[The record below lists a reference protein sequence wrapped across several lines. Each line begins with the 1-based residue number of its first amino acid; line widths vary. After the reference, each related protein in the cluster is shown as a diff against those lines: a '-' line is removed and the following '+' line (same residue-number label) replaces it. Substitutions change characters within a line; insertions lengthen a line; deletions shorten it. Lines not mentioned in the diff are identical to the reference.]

1 MVKREEGSHTP
12 ARLPVFPEDASLP
25 HIEMRQFGGAN
36 WKFIMQIR
44 LSRPRVW
51 LLLSLAVAISGAVF
65 MSSGM
70 DAADRPERSSLR
82 ALSTKAMNDGN
93 FKSAY
98 VGFQKLLLDPD
109 TDSMQVCN
117 DLHFTVNCLNR
128 LGRISEFDE
137 LIEAAID
144 THSDNWRFLRVASQ
158 RYRSIN
164 HHGVVVG
171 DKFQRGNSRNRGK
184 YSNSY
189 ERDRV
194 RSLQLLEKARE
205 LCEDEPAAE
214 RGQLLYEYSLA
225 IQSGL
230 GSLNSWR
237 LQIKTNLSRLPDLEE
252 NNWRGYRNEGAPVDA
267 GGNPVLYRIP
277 LTFEAAKSDG
287 ERWRWLLAEIE
298 RLQPSRRAE
307 LLSVYAKFLHNQF
320 GVQTMAQFR
329 WMRNG
334 LQQSDEPDE
343 SGTFA
348 LHTLSDDETIAR
360 LATGVRRFKL
370 PKQHNF
376 IALNK
381 EVIAVTKTRLG
392 EKARDQLARVYEN
405 RRQYPK
411 AAEAWRKA
419 IRDCGRGDRQ
429 WREKSLAQ
437 IVDHWGRFEPSQ
449 VQPSGRGAV
458 VDFRFRN
465 GTSVEFEAFPI
476 DIEKLLR
483 DVKAYLKT
491 SPRRLDGN
499 KINIQ
504 NIGHRI
510 VSQNETK
517 YLGKQVANWTV
528 ALKPRP
534 NHVDDR
540 ITVTT
545 PLQQPGA
552 YLVRAKMN
560 DGNVSQIIVW
570 VDDTVIVRKPLDKK
584 MLYFVA
590 DATTG
595 KPVPKSNVEFFGWR
609 SEYNQR
615 GRQHSVVT
623 RNFAEFSDAEGQ
635 LSIDGRNNNQN
646 YQWLITA
653 RTDEGRLAYLGF
665 DRVWFSGR
673 HDAQYNQQKVF
684 LITDRPVYR
693 PEQKVQFKFW
703 IRHSQYDKADVSQFA
718 GQKFNVICANPQSEH
733 VFTKQIK
740 ADEYGGLSGEFEL
753 ADEAKLGNYRLYL
766 DGFGGGSFRVEEYKK
781 PEFEV
786 TIAAPDEPVQLGEK
800 ITATIDAKYYFGAP
814 VTNARVKY
822 KVLRTSHDSRWMP
835 TGDWDW
841 FYGRGYWWFGYDYDW
856 YPDWGKWGCRAP
868 IAWWWPRANDPP
880 EIVAEAEVDIS
891 EDGTVKVEIDTALAK
906 EIHGDQDH
914 RYEITAEVIDE
925 SRRTIV
931 GKGEV
936 LVARKPFQ
944 VFAWVN
950 RGHYRAGD
958 DVQASFQAHTLDQKP
973 VQGEGELT
981 LYSVGYKD
989 GEPDEKIV
997 EQWQLATNDHGRAKQ
1012 QFKAAAPGQYR
1023 LSYRVTDSA
1032 GHAIEGGYMF
1042 VVTGENFT
1050 GREFRFND
1058 LELITDKREYQPGD
1072 TVRLMVNTQQVDS
1085 SVLLFLRP
1093 SNGVYLPPKLLRLN
1107 GKSTVHEFAVVQR
1120 DMPNFFIEALTI
1132 SDAKVHTVAREV
1144 VVPPAKRVLNVEV
1157 EPSSERYK
1165 PGEEATVSVRVT
1177 DHAGEPFVG
1186 STVLSVYD
1194 RSVEYISGGSN
1205 VPEIREFFWKWR
1217 RHHNPSTHSSLSR
1230 WSGNLIKSGQVAMG
1244 DLGVFGDNIVEE
1256 LQEEGSVR
1264 GQRREA
1270 RMSGMKRDA
1279 SKSFGYASDM
1289 PMPAAAAPMAMAAA
1303 DSGVE
1308 QSLGGGAA
1316 GEDLV
1321 LPTIRSNFA
1330 DTAYWTA
1337 AISTDENGN
1346 AEVKF
1351 RMPESLTGW
1360 KVRVWGMGH
1369 GTRVGEGTSE
1379 VVTAKDLMVR
1389 LQAPRFFVEKDEVV
1403 LSANV
1408 HNYLEND
1415 KQVQVVLE
1423 LDGGTLAPMNDDLTQ
1438 TVSVSANS
1446 EKRIDWRVR
1455 VTGEGEA
1462 TVRMKAL
1469 TDEESDAVQMSFPCY
1484 VHGMLKTE
1492 SFSGV
1497 VRATKENADSQSITI
1512 RVPEERRPDQTRL
1525 EVRYSSTLAG
1535 AMVDAL
1541 PYLVDYPYGC
1551 TEQTLNR
1558 FIPTVVTQRILQRMD
1573 LNLADIRDKRTN
1585 LNAQEIGND
1594 VERAKRWKTFNHNP
1608 VFDEDEVVRMVKKGV
1623 ERLTSMQMTDG
1634 GWGWF
1639 SGRGERSWPHTTAV
1653 VVHGLQTATKNDV
1666 ALVPGMLERGVAWL
1680 KKYQVEQVQYLKN
1693 ALIEDAEQR
1702 RKKRTKSHADNLDAF
1717 VFLVLNDAGHIDGEM
1732 RGFLYRDRTH
1742 LSVYGKAV
1750 YGLALHSQKQT
1761 EKLDMILQNIE
1772 QFVVEDAENQTAYLQ
1787 LPNGGSWWHWWGND
1801 LEANAWYLKLLS
1813 KTDPKSD
1820 RTAGL
1825 VKYILNNRRNGTYW
1839 RSTRD
1844 TAYCI
1849 EALADYLTASGEA
1862 EPDMTIEVLVD
1873 GKLHESVKV
1882 DSSNLFNFDNK
1893 LVLEGDALTSGEHV
1907 VEVRRSGKGPVYF
1920 NAYLTNFTLED
1931 FITKAGLEVK
1941 VDRNYYL
1948 LSRVDKDTKVAGA
1961 RGQVVDQK
1969 VEKYERK
1976 KLENLDTVKSGDIV
1990 EVELLIE
1997 SKNDYEYLVF
2007 EDMKAAGF
2015 ETVEVRSGY
2024 NGNEMGAYVEYR
2036 DEKVAL
2042 FVRWLP
2048 RGKHSMSYRLRA
2060 EIPGKFSALP
2070 TRAEAMYSPELK
2082 ANSDEIKLSIE
2093 D

>member
-1 MVKREEGSHTP
+1 
-12 ARLPVFPEDASLP
+12 
-25 HIEMRQFGGAN
+25 MRIQ
-36 WKFIMQIR
+36 

-51 LLLSLAVAISGAVF
+51 FLLSLAVAISGAVL

-70 DAADRPERSSLR
+70 NAADTPERSSLR
-82 ALSTKAMNDGN
+82 TLSTKAMNDGN

-98 VGFQKLLLDPD
+98 AGFQKLLLDPE

-117 DLHFTVNCLNR
+117 DLNFAVNCLNR

-137 LIEAAID
+137 LIESAIEIRPE
-144 THSDNWRFLRVASQ
+144 NWRFLRVASQ

-164 HHGVVVG
+164 HHGVVID
-171 DKFQRGNSRNRGK
+171 DKFERGSRRNRGK
-184 YSNSY
+184 YFNSY

-194 RSLQLLEKARE
+194 RSLQLMEKARE
-205 LCEDEPAAE
+205 LCKDESAAE
-214 RGQLLYEYSLA
+214 QGQLLYEYASV

-230 GSLNSWR
+230 GSQNSWR
-237 LQIKTNLSRLPDLEE
+237 LQIKTDLSSLPDLEE
-252 NNWRGYRNEGAPVDA
+252 NYWRGYRNEGAPVDA
-267 GGNPVLYRIP
+267 DGNPVFHEIP
-277 LTFEAAKSDG
+277 ETFETAKSDG
-287 ERWRWLLAEIE
+287 ERWRWLLAEVD
-298 RLQPSRRAE
+298 RLQPHRRAE
-307 LLSVYAKFLHNQF
+307 LLSVYSNFLYNQF

-334 LQQSDEPDE
+334 FQQDSERDE

-348 LHTLSDDETIAR
+348 LHTLTDHETIAR
-360 LATGVRRFKL
+360 LATGVLRFKL
-370 PKQHNF
+370 PDEHNF
-376 IALNK
+376 IAINQ
-381 EVIAVTKTRLG
+381 EIIAITKTGPG
-392 EKARDQLARVYEN
+392 ERSRDQLARIYEN

-429 WREKSLAQ
+429 WREKSLGQ

-465 GTSVEFEAFPI
+465 GTLVEFEAFPI
-476 DIEKLLR
+476 GIEELLS
-483 DVKAYLKT
+483 DVKEYLK
-491 SPRRLDGN
+491 SNPQRLDGN
-499 KINIQ
+499 KLNIQ

-517 YLGKQVANWTV
+517 YLGKRVANWTV

-560 DGNVSQIIVW
+560 DGNTSQIIVW
-570 VDDTVIVRKPLDKK
+570 VDDMVIVRKPLDQK
-584 MLYFVA
+584 MLYYVA
-590 DATTG
+590 DSTTG
-595 KPVPKSNVEFFGWR
+595 EPVSKANVEFFGWR
-609 SEYNQR
+609 SEYKQK
-615 GRQHSVVT
+615 GRQHTVLT
-623 RNFAEFSDAEGQ
+623 RNFAEFSDADGQ
-635 LSIDGRNNNQN
+635 LTIDGRNNNQN

-653 RTDEGRLAYLGF
+653 RTDAGRLAYLGF
-665 DRVWFSGR
+665 DRVWFSRR
-673 HDAQYNQQKVF
+673 HDAQYNQRKTF

-703 IRHSQYDKADVSQFA
+703 VRHSQYDKADVSQFA
-718 GQKFNVICANPQSEH
+718 GQNFNVVCANPQNEH
-733 VFTKQIK
+733 VFKQTIK

-753 ADEAKLGNYRLYL
+753 AEDAKLGNYRLYL
-766 DGFGGGSFRVEEYKK
+766 EGYGGSSFRVEEYKK

-786 TIAAPDEPVQLGEK
+786 TVSAPDEPVQLGEK

-822 KVLRTSHDSRWMP
+822 KVLRSAHDSRWMP
-835 TGDWDW
+835 RGDWDW

-856 YPDWGKWGCRAP
+856 YPGWGKWGCRAP

-880 EIVAEAEVDIS
+880 EVVAEAEVDIS
-891 EDGTVKVEIDTALAK
+891 EDGTVKVEIDTTLAK
-906 EIHGDQDH
+906 EIHSDQDH
-914 RYEITAEVIDE
+914 RYEITAEVVDE

-950 RGHYRAGD
+950 RGHYRTGD

-973 VQGEGELT
+973 VQGKGELT
-981 LYSVGYKD
+981 LYSINYED
-989 GEPDEKIV
+989 GEPVEKAV
-997 EQWQLATNDHGRAKQ
+997 EQWQLATNDRGRAKQ

-1032 GHAIEGGYMF
+1032 GHSIEGGYLF
-1042 VVTGENFT
+1042 VVTGENFS

-1058 LELITDKREYQPGD
+1058 LELVTDKREYRPGE

-1093 SNGVYLPPKLLRLN
+1093 SNGVYLLPKLLRLE
-1107 GKSTVHEFAVVQR
+1107 GKSTVHEFAVVKK
-1120 DMPNFFIEALTI
+1120 DMPNFFIEALTV
-1132 SDAKVHTVAREV
+1132 SDARVHTAAREV
-1144 VVPPAKRVLNVEV
+1144 VVPPEKRILNVEV
-1157 EPSSERYK
+1157 QPSSERYK
-1165 PGEEATVSVRVT
+1165 PGEEATVAVKVT
-1177 DHAGEPFVG
+1177 DHEGEPFVG

-1205 VPEIREFFWKWR
+1205 VPEIRQFFWKWR
-1217 RHHNPSTHSSLSR
+1217 RHHNPNTHSSLNR
-1230 WSGNLIKSGQVAMG
+1230 WSGNLIKPGSVPMNN
-1244 DLGVFGDNIVEE
+1244 LGIFGDNIVEDLE
-1256 LQEEGSVR
+1256 SAEEGR
-1264 GQRREA
+1264 IRRDGMRTRRLSKMSAA
-1270 RMSGMKRDA
+1270 R
-1279 SKSFGYASDM
+1279 SFGFADDM
-1289 PMPAAAAPMAMAAA
+1289 PKAAENAPMAALAVA

-1308 QSLGGGAA
+1308 APGGGSA
-1316 GEDLV
+1316 ETLV
-1321 LPTIRSNFA
+1321 EPTVRTNFA
-1330 DTAYWTA
+1330 DTAYWAA

-1351 RMPESLTGW
+1351 PMPESLTGW

-1379 VVTAKDLMVR
+1379 VVTAKNLLVR

-1415 KQVQVVLE
+1415 KQVRVVLD

-1438 TVSVSANS
+1438 TVMVSANG
-1446 EKRIDWRVR
+1446 EKRVDWRVR

-1469 TDEESDAVQMSFPCY
+1469 TDEESDAVEMSFPCY

-1497 VRATKENADSQSITI
+1497 VRADGKQQSSQSIRI
-1512 RVPEERRPDQTRL
+1512 RVPEERRPEQTRL
-1525 EVRYSSTLAG
+1525 EVRYSPTLAG

-1558 FIPTVVTQRILQRMD
+1558 FVPTVITQRILQKLN

-1594 VERAKRWKTFNHNP
+1594 VERAKRWKTFEPNP
-1608 VFDEDEVVRMVKKGV
+1608 VFDEDEVVRMVKQSV
-1623 ERLTSMQMTDG
+1623 ERLTSMQLSDG

-1639 SGRGERSWPHTTAV
+1639 SGRGEQSWPHTTAV
-1653 VVHGLQTATKNDV
+1653 VVHGLRIAAENDV
-1666 ALVPGMLERGVAWL
+1666 ALVPGMLRRGVDWL
-1680 KKYQVEQVQYLKN
+1680 KRYQAKQVQALKN
-1693 ALIEDAEQR
+1693 YAIRDDEGR
-1702 RKKRTKSHADNLDAF
+1702 RKRPNKSHAGNLDAF
-1717 VFLVLNDAGHIDGEM
+1717 VFMVLSDSGFVDEEM
-1732 RGFLYRDRTH
+1732 RDFLYRDRTH
-1742 LSVYGKAV
+1742 LSVYGKTV
-1750 YGLALHSQKQT
+1750 YGLALHSQGQK

-1772 QFVVEDAENQTAYLQ
+1772 QFVVEDAENQTAYLN
-1787 LPNGGSWWHWWGND
+1787 LPNGGYWWYWWGND
-1801 LEANAWYLKLLS
+1801 IEANAWYLKLLS
-1813 KTDPKSD
+1813 RTAPKSD
-1820 RTAGL
+1820 RAAGL

-1849 EALADYLTASGEA
+1849 EALADYLSASGES

-1873 GKLHESVKV
+1873 GELHKSVKV
-1882 DSSNLFNFDNK
+1882 DSSNLFSFDNK
-1893 LVLEGDALTSGEHV
+1893 LILEGAELTSGEHV

-1941 VDRNYYL
+1941 VDRTFYRL
-1948 LSRVDKDTKVAGA
+1948 KRVDKETKVAGA

-1969 VEKYERK
+1969 VEKYERTR
-1976 KLENLDTVKSGDIV
+1976 LENFDTLKSGDML
-1990 EVELLIE
+1990 EVELKIE

-2007 EDMKAAGF
+2007 EDMKGAGF
-2015 ETVEVRSGY
+2015 EPVEVRSGY

-2048 RGKHSMSYRLRA
+2048 RGKHSLSYRLRA
-2060 EIPGKFSALP
+2060 EIPGRFSALP
-2070 TRAEAMYSPELK
+2070 ARAEAMYAPELK
-2082 ANSDEIKLSIE
+2082 ANSDEIKLNIE

>member
-1 MVKREEGSHTP
+1 
-12 ARLPVFPEDASLP
+12 
-25 HIEMRQFGGAN
+25 
-36 WKFIMQIR
+36 
-44 LSRPRVW
+44 
-51 LLLSLAVAISGAVF
+51 
-65 MSSGM
+65 MSSRM
-70 DAADRPERSSLR
+70 DAATTPERSSLR

-98 VGFQKLLLDPD
+98 VGFNKLLLDPG
-109 TDSMQVCN
+109 TDLKQVCN
-117 DLHFTVNCLNR
+117 DLNYAVNCLNR
-128 LGRISEFDE
+128 LGRLSEFDE
-137 LIEAAID
+137 LIEAAINIRP
-144 THSDNWRFLRVASQ
+144 TNWRFLRVASQ

-164 HHGVVVG
+164 HHGDVIG
-171 DKFQRGNSRNRGK
+171 DKFQRGNRRNRGK

-205 LCEDEPAAE
+205 LCDDEPAAE
-214 RGQLLYEYSLA
+214 RGQLLYEYASA

-237 LQIKTNLSRLPDLEE
+237 LQIKTDLSWLPDLEE
-252 NNWRGYRNEGAPVDA
+252 NYWRGYRNEGAPVDA
-267 GGNPVLYRIP
+267 DGNPVLHRIP
-277 LTFEAAKSDG
+277 LTFEAATSDG

-298 RLQPSRRAE
+298 RLQPHRRAE
-307 LLSVYAKFLHNQF
+307 LLAVYAKFLHNQF

-329 WMRNG
+329 WMRSV
-334 LQQSDEPDE
+334 LQQDAERDE

-381 EVIAVTKTRLG
+381 EIIAITKTGTG
-392 EKARDQLARVYEN
+392 ERSRDQLARIYEN
-405 RRQYPK
+405 RRQYLK
-411 AAEAWRKA
+411 AAKAWRKA
-419 IRDCGRGDRQ
+419 IRDCGRGNQQ
-429 WREKSLAQ
+429 WREKSLGQ

-458 VDFRFRN
+458 IDFRFRN
-465 GTSVEFEAFPI
+465 GTSVDFEAFPI
-476 DIEKLLR
+476 AIESLLR
-483 DVKAYLKT
+483 DVKTYLKT
-491 SPRRLDGN
+491 SPQRLDGN

-517 YLGKQVANWTV
+517 YLDKRVANWTV

-545 PLQQPGA
+545 PLQHPGA
-552 YLVRAKMN
+552 YLVRAKMK
-560 DGNVSQIIVW
+560 DGNVSQVIVW

-590 DATTG
+590 DAVTG
-595 KPVPKSNVEFFGWR
+595 KPVAKSNVEFFGWR
-609 SEYNQR
+609 FEDKQR
-615 GRQHSVVT
+615 GRQPAVVT
-623 RNFAEFSDAEGQ
+623 RNFAEFSDADGQ
-635 LSIDGRNNNQN
+635 LSIDGRDNNQN

-665 DRVWFSGR
+665 DRVWFSGQ
-673 HDAQYNQQKVF
+673 HDAQYNQRKVF

-693 PEQKVQFKFW
+693 PDQKVQFKFW

-733 VFTKQIK
+733 IFTKQIK

-753 ADEAKLGNYRLYL
+753 AEDAKLGNYRLYL
-766 DGFGGGSFRVEEYKK
+766 DGHGGGSFRVEEYKK

-856 YPDWGKWGCRAP
+856 YPGWGKWGCRAP

-880 EIVAEAEVDIS
+880 EIVAEAEVDIAD
-891 EDGTVKVEIDTALAK
+891 DGTVKVEIDTALAK
-906 EIHGDQDH
+906 EMHGDQDH
-914 RYEITAEVIDE
+914 RYEITAEVVDE

-950 RGHYRAGD
+950 RGHYRAGN
-958 DVQASFQAHTLDQKP
+958 DVLASFKAQTLDQKP

-981 LYSVGYKD
+981 LYSIVYKD
-989 GEPDEKIV
+989 GEPEEKVV
-997 EQWQLATNDHGRAKQ
+997 EQWELATSELGRAKQ
-1012 QFKAAAPGQYR
+1012 QFKAATPGQYR
-1023 LSYRVTDSA
+1023 LSFRVTDSA
-1032 GHAIEGGYMF
+1032 EHTIEGGYMF

-1058 LELITDKREYQPGD
+1058 LELITDKREYRPGD
-1072 TVRLMVNTQQVDS
+1072 TVRLMVNTQRLDS

-1093 SNGVYLPPKLLRLN
+1093 TNGVYLPPKLLRMD

-1120 DMPNFFIEALTI
+1120 DMPNFFIEGLTI
-1132 SDAKVHTVAREV
+1132 SDAKIHTAAREV
-1144 VVPPAKRVLNVEV
+1144 VVPPEKRVLNVEV
-1157 EPSSERYK
+1157 KPSSDRYK
-1165 PGEEATVSVRVT
+1165 PGEEATVAIRVT
-1177 DHAGEPFVG
+1177 DHEGQPFVG

-1217 RHHNPSTHSSLSR
+1217 RHHNPNTYSSLNR
-1230 WSGNLIKSGQVAMG
+1230 WSGNLVKPGEVVMSN
-1244 DLGVFGDNIVEE
+1244 LGIFGNNIFDE
-1256 LQEEGSVR
+1256 LNSAEKATSRSNKMWMRQLSSE
-1264 GQRREA
+1264 
-1270 RMSGMKRDA
+1270 RDGVISLGFSA
-1279 SKSFGYASDM
+1279 ERSMAKE
-1289 PMPAAAAPMAMAAA
+1289 AAPMATA
-1303 DSGVE
+1303 DSGMEVP
-1308 QSLGGGAA
+1308 GGGEAA
-1316 GEDLV
+1316 GNLIQPV
-1321 LPTIRSNFA
+1321 IRSNFA
-1330 DTAYWTA
+1330 DTAFWSA
-1337 AISTDENGN
+1337 AISTDEDGN
-1346 AEVKF
+1346 ALAKF
-1351 RMPESLTGW
+1351 PMPESLTGW

-1408 HNYLEND
+1408 HNYLDSE
-1415 KQVQVVLE
+1415 KLVQVVLE
-1423 LDGGTLAPMNDDLTQ
+1423 MDGGTLAPMNDDLTQ
-1438 TVSVSANS
+1438 SVKVSAGG

-1469 TDEESDAVQMSFPCY
+1469 TDEESDAVEMSFPCF
-1484 VHGMLKTE
+1484 VHGMLKTD

-1497 VRATKENADSQSITI
+1497 VRAAKENTDSQSITI

-1525 EVRYSSTLAG
+1525 EVRYSPTLAG

-1541 PYLVDYPYGC
+1541 PYLVEYPYGC

-1558 FIPTVVTQRILQRMD
+1558 FIPTVITQRILQRMN

-1585 LNAQEIGND
+1585 LNSQEIGDD
-1594 VERAKRWKTFNHNP
+1594 VERAKRWETFDANP
-1608 VFDEDEVVRMVKKGV
+1608 VFDEDEVVRMVKHGT
-1623 ERLTSMQMTDG
+1623 ERLTSMQMADG

-1639 SGRGERSWPHTTAV
+1639 SGRGEQSSPHTTAV
-1653 VVHGLQTATKNDV
+1653 VVHGLQVAAKNDI
-1666 ALVPGMLERGVAWL
+1666 ALVAGVLKRGIDWL
-1680 KKYQVEQVQYLKN
+1680 TIYQTNNVRSLKN
-1693 ALIEDAEQR
+1693 HAIKDPEER
-1702 RKKRTKSHADNLDAF
+1702 RKKITKSYAGNLDAL
-1717 VFLVLNDAGHIDGEM
+1717 VFMILTDAGHVNAEM
-1732 RGFLYRDRTH
+1732 RDFLYRDRTK
-1742 LSVYGKAV
+1742 LSAYGKSV
-1750 YGLALHSQKQT
+1750 FGLALHAQGQK

-1772 QFVVEDAENQTAYLQ
+1772 QFVVEDAENQTAYLN
-1787 LPNGGSWWHWWGND
+1787 LPNGGYWWYWWGND
-1801 LEANAWYLKLLS
+1801 LEANAWYLKLLA

-1825 VKYILNNRRNGTYW
+1825 VKYILNNRRHGTYW

-1873 GKLHESVKV
+1873 GKLHKSVKV

-1893 LVLEGDALTSGEHV
+1893 LILEADAVSSGEHV

-1931 FITKAGLEVK
+1931 FITRAGLELK

-1948 LSRVDKDTKVAGA
+1948 LTRVDKETKVAGS

-1969 VEKYERK
+1969 VVKYERK
-1976 KLENLDTVKSGDIV
+1976 KLASLDTVKSGDLV
-1990 EVELLIE
+1990 EVELVIL
-1997 SKNDYEYLVF
+1997 SKNVYEYLVF
-2007 EDMKAAGF
+2007 EDMKPAGF
-2015 ETVEVRSGY
+2015 EPVEVRSGY
-2024 NGNEMGAYVEYR
+2024 SGSSTPAYVEYR
-2036 DEKVAL
+2036 DEKVAF
-2042 FVRWLP
+2042 FVRLMD
-2048 RGKHSMSYRLRA
+2048 RGQHSVSYRLRA

-2070 TRAEAMYSPELK
+2070 TRASAMYAPELK
-2082 ANSDEIKLSIE
+2082 ANSDEIKLNIE

>member
-1 MVKREEGSHTP
+1 
-12 ARLPVFPEDASLP
+12 
-25 HIEMRQFGGAN
+25 MR
-36 WKFIMQIR
+36 IR

-51 LLLSLAVAISGAVF
+51 LFLSLVAAISGAMF
-65 MSSGM
+65 MSSAM
-70 DAADRPERSSLR
+70 TAADKSEGSSLR
-82 ALSTKAMNDGN
+82 QLAAKAMKDGN

-98 VGFQKLLLDPD
+98 EGFEKLLRDPAS
-109 TDSMQVCN
+109 DSMQVCN
-117 DLHFTVNCLNR
+117 DLHYAINCLNR
-128 LGRISEFDE
+128 LGRTSEFDE
-137 LIEAAID
+137 LIESAID
-144 THSDNWRFLRVASQ
+144 VRADNWRFLRSASQ
-158 RYRSIN
+158 SYRSIN
-164 HHGVVVG
+164 HVGFVVDG
-171 DKFQRGNSRNRGK
+171 KFERGNNRRRGRF
-184 YSNSY
+184 SNSY

-194 RSLQLLEKARE
+194 RSLQLLDQARE
-205 LCEDEPAAE
+205 LCEDEPPAE
-214 RGQLLYEYSLA
+214 RGQLLYEYATA

-237 LQIKTNLSRLPDLEE
+237 LQIKTDLSLLPDLEE
-252 NNWRGYRNEGAPVDA
+252 NYWRGYRNEGAPVDA
-267 GGNPVLYRIP
+267 DGNPVVHRIP
-277 LTFEAAKSDG
+277 LTFDAAESDG
-287 ERWRWLLAEIE
+287 ERWRWLLAEVE

-307 LLSVYAKFLHNQF
+307 LLSLYANFLYNQF

-334 LQQSDEPDE
+334 FQQDDERDE

-376 IALNK
+376 IALN
-381 EVIAVTKTRLG
+381 EEIIALTKKGHG
-392 EKARDQLARVYEN
+392 ESARDKLARIYEN

-429 WREKSLAQ
+429 WREKSLGQ

-476 DIEKLLR
+476 AIEELLA
-483 DVKAYLKT
+483 DVKAHLKS
-491 SPRRLDGN
+491 SPQRLDGN

-504 NIGHRI
+504 NIGYRI

-517 YLGKQVANWTV
+517 YLGKRVANWTV

-584 MLYFVA
+584 MLYYVA
-590 DATTG
+590 DAVTG
-595 KPVPKSNVEFFGWR
+595 EPVSKANVEFFGWR
-609 SEYNQR
+609 SEYNQQ
-615 GRQHSVVT
+615 GRQHSVIT
-623 RNFAEFSDAEGQ
+623 RNFAEFSDADGQ
-635 LSIDGRNNNQN
+635 LSIDGQNNNQN

-653 RTDEGRLAYLGF
+653 RTNEGRLAYLGF

-673 HDAQYNQQKVF
+673 HDAEYNQRKTY

-703 IRHSQYDKADVSQFA
+703 VRHSQYDKADVSQFA
-718 GQKFNVICANPQSEH
+718 RQTFNVICANPQNEH

-753 ADEAKLGNYRLYL
+753 AEDAKLGNYRLYL
-766 DGFGGGSFRVEEYKK
+766 DGYGGGAFRVEEYKK

-786 TIAAPDEPVQLGEK
+786 TIAAPEEPVQLGEK

-822 KVLRTSHDSRWMP
+822 KVLRTAHDSRWLP
-835 TGDWDW
+835 SGDWDW

-856 YPDWGKWGCRAP
+856 YPGWGKWGCRAP
-868 IAWWWPRANDPP
+868 IAWWWTRANDPP
-880 EIVAEAEVDIS
+880 EIVAEAEVDIA

-914 RYEITAEVIDE
+914 RYEITAEVVDE

-950 RGHYRAGD
+950 RGHYRVGD
-958 DVQASFQAHTLDQKP
+958 DVQASFQAQTLAQKP
-973 VQGEGELT
+973 VQGQGELT

-989 GEPDEKIV
+989 GEPEEKVV
-997 EQWQLATNDHGRAKQ
+997 EQWELATNEQGRAKQ

-1032 GHAIEGGYMF
+1032 DHVIEGGYMF

-1058 LELITDKREYQPGD
+1058 LELITDKREYRPGD
-1072 TVRLMVNTQQVDS
+1072 TVRLMVNTQRVDS

-1093 SNGVYLPPKLLRLN
+1093 TNGVYLPPKLLRLD

-1132 SDAKVHTVAREV
+1132 SDAKVHTAAREV
-1144 VVPPAKRVLNVEV
+1144 VVPPEKRVLNVEV
-1157 EPSSERYK
+1157 EPSSDRYK
-1165 PGEEATVSVRVT
+1165 PGEEATVAVHVT
-1177 DHAGEPFVG
+1177 DHEGQPFVG

-1217 RHHNPSTHSSLSR
+1217 RHHNPNTHSSLNR
-1230 WSGNLIKSGQVAMG
+1230 WSGNLIKSGEAAMSN
-1244 DLGVFGDNIVEE
+1244 LGIFGNNIVEE
-1256 LQEEGSVR
+1256 LEIAEGVGSYGVR
-1264 GQRREA
+1264 MRRSPA
-1270 RMSGMKRDA
+1270 KMAA
-1279 SKSFGYASDM
+1279 SKSYGIRADM
-1289 PMPAAAAPMAMAAA
+1289 PATMSAAPGAVMEMAAA
-1303 DSGVE
+1303 DSGME
-1308 QSLGGGAA
+1308 GSGGRGA
-1316 GEDLV
+1316 GDNLV
-1321 LPTIRSNFA
+1321 QPTIRSNFA
-1330 DTAYWTA
+1330 DTAFWSA

-1346 AEVKF
+1346 AQVKF
-1351 RMPESLTGW
+1351 PMPESLTGW
-1360 KVRVWGMGH
+1360 KIRVWGMGH

-1408 HNYLEND
+1408 HNYLDSE
-1415 KQVQVVLE
+1415 KLVQVVLE
-1423 LDGGTLAPMNDDLTQ
+1423 VDGGTLAPMNDDLTQ
-1438 TVSVSANS
+1438 SVMVSANG

-1455 VTGEGEA
+1455 VNGEGEA

-1469 TDEESDAVQMSFPCY
+1469 TDEESDAVEMSFPCF
-1484 VHGMLKTE
+1484 VHGMLKTD

-1497 VRATKENADSQSITI
+1497 VRATKENTDSQSITI

-1525 EVRYSSTLAG
+1525 EVRYSPTLAG

-1541 PYLVDYPYGC
+1541 PYLVEYPYGC

-1558 FIPTVVTQRILQRMD
+1558 FIPTVITQRILQRMN
-1573 LNLADIRDKRTN
+1573 LNLPDIRDKRTN
-1585 LNAQEIGND
+1585 LNAQEIGNGT
-1594 VERAKRWKTFNHNP
+1594 ERAKRWKTFEPNP
-1608 VFDEDEVVRMVKKGV
+1608 VFDEDEVERMVKQGV
-1623 ERLTSMQMTDG
+1623 ERLTSMQLSDG

-1639 SGRGERSWPHTTAV
+1639 SGRGERSWSHTTAV

-1666 ALVPGMLERGVAWL
+1666 ALVPGMLDRGVAWL
-1680 KKYQVEQVQYLKN
+1680 KKYQAEQVQYLKN
-1693 ALIEDAEQR
+1693 NLIKNIEQR
-1702 RKKRTKSHADNLDAF
+1702 RKNRTKSQADNLDAF
-1717 VFLVLNDAGHIDGEM
+1717 VFLVLNDAGHVDAEM
-1732 RGFLYRDRTH
+1732 RDFLYRDRTH
-1742 LSVYGKAV
+1742 LSVYGQAV
-1750 YGLALHSQKQT
+1750 YGLALHSQGQA
-1761 EKLDMILQNIE
+1761 EKLEMILQNIE
-1772 QFVVEDAENQTAYLQ
+1772 QFVVEDAENQTAYLN
-1787 LPNGGSWWHWWGND
+1787 LPNGGYWWYWWGND
-1801 LEANAWYLKLLS
+1801 LEANAWYLKLLA

-1849 EALADYLTASGEA
+1849 EALADYLEASGEA

-1873 GKLHESVKV
+1873 GKLHKSVKV

-1893 LVLEGDALTSGEHV
+1893 LILEGDALTSGEHV

-1920 NAYLTNFTLED
+1920 NAYLANFTLED

-1948 LSRVDKDTKVAGA
+1948 LTRVDKETKVAGS

-1976 KLENLDTVKSGDIV
+1976 KLENLDTVKSGDLV
-1990 EVELLIE
+1990 EVELVVL
-1997 SKNDYEYLVF
+1997 SKNAYEYLVF
-2007 EDMKAAGF
+2007 EDMKPAGF
-2015 ETVEVRSGY
+2015 EAVEVRSGY
-2024 NGNEMGAYVEYR
+2024 SGNQLSAYVEYR
-2036 DEKVAL
+2036 DEKVAF
-2042 FVRWLP
+2042 FVRQLD
-2048 RGKHSMSYRLRA
+2048 RGQYAVSYRLRA

>member
-1 MVKREEGSHTP
+1 M
-12 ARLPVFPEDASLP
+12 ASR
-25 HIEMRQFGGAN
+25 MN
-36 WKFIMQIR
+36 
-44 LSRPRVW
+44 
-51 LLLSLAVAISGAVF
+51 
-65 MSSGM
+65 
-70 DAADRPERSSLR
+70 AADNSKEAPLR
-82 ALSTKAMNDGN
+82 VLATKAMNDGN

-98 VGFQKLLLDPD
+98 EGFQRLLFDPT
-109 TDSMQVCN
+109 TDSVQVCN
-117 DLHFTVNCLNR
+117 DLHYAINCLNR
-128 LGRISEFDE
+128 LGRTEEFDH

-144 THSDNWRFLRVASQ
+144 VRTDNWRFLRSASQ
-158 RYRSIN
+158 SYRSIN
-164 HHGVVVG
+164 HIGSVVG
-171 DKFQRGNSRNRGK
+171 GEFQRGRNQGRGK
-184 YSNSY
+184 YANAY

-194 RSLQLLEKARE
+194 RSLQLLDQARR
-205 LCEDEPAAE
+205 LAADESAAE
-214 RGQLLYEYSLA
+214 LGQLLYEYASA

-230 GSLNSWR
+230 GSQNSWR
-237 LQIKTNLSRLPDLEE
+237 LQILTDLTVLPDLEE
-252 NNWRGYRNEGAPVDA
+252 NYWQGYRNEGAPVDSD
-267 GGNPVLYRIP
+267 GNPVLHRIP
-277 LTFEAAKSDG
+277 LTFDAASSDG
-287 ERWRWLLAEIE
+287 ERWRWSLAEVE
-298 RLQPSRRAE
+298 RLQPTRRAE
-307 LLSVYAKFLHNQF
+307 LLSLYSNFLYNQF

-334 LQQSDEPDE
+334 FQQDGEQDE

-360 LATGVRRFKL
+360 LATGVRRFTL
-370 PKQHNF
+370 PKEHNF
-376 IALNK
+376 VSLTK
-381 EVIAVTKTRLG
+381 EIISLTKTGRG
-392 EKARDQLARVYEN
+392 EAARDQLARIYEN
-405 RRQYPK
+405 RRQYTK
-411 AAEAWRKA
+411 AADAWRIA
-419 IRDCGRGDRQ
+419 IRDCGSGSNQ
-429 WREKSLAQ
+429 FREKSLSQ
-437 IVDHWGRFEPSQ
+437 IVDQWGRFESSQ

-465 GTSVEFEAFPI
+465 GSSVEFEAFPI
-476 DIEKLLR
+476 NIEELLR
-483 DVKAYLKT
+483 DVKSHLK
-491 SPRRLDGN
+491 SNPQRLDGN
-499 KINIQ
+499 KLNIQ

-517 YLGKQVANWTV
+517 YVGQRVANWTV

-552 YLVRAKMN
+552 YLLKAKMN

-570 VDDTVIVRKPLDKK
+570 VDDTVIVRKPLDNR
-584 MLYFVA
+584 MLYYVA
-590 DATTG
+590 DAATG
-595 KPVPKSNVEFFGWR
+595 EPVAKANVEFFGWQ
-609 SEYNQR
+609 SHYEQQ
-615 GRQHSVVT
+615 GRKHTVIT
-623 RNFAEFSDAEGQ
+623 RNFAEFSDTDGQ
-635 LSIDGRNNNQN
+635 LSIDGRNDNQN
-646 YQWLITA
+646 FQWLITA
-653 RTDEGRLAYLGF
+653 RSNEGRLAFMGF
-665 DRVWFSGR
+665 DRVWFSGL
-673 HDAQYNQQKVF
+673 HDAQYNERKVF

-703 IRHSQYDKADVSQFA
+703 VRHSQYDKEDVSQFA
-718 GQKFNVICANPQSEH
+718 GQSFNVICANPQNEH
-733 VFTKQIK
+733 VFTKTIK

-753 ADEAKLGNYRLYL
+753 DEEAKLGTYQLYL
-766 DGFGGGSFRVEEYKK
+766 ENYGGGSFRVEEYKK

-822 KVLRTSHDSRWMP
+822 KVLRTSHDSRWLP
-835 TGDWDW
+835 PGEWDW

-856 YPDWGKWGCRAP
+856 YPGWRTWGCRAP
-868 IAWWWPRANDPP
+868 IAWWWPQANDPP
-880 EIVAEAEVDIS
+880 EIVAEAEVDIA

-906 EIHGDQDH
+906 EIHSDQDH
-914 RYEITAEVIDE
+914 RYEITAEVVDE

-950 RGHYRAGD
+950 RGHYRTGD
-958 DVQASFQAHTLDQKP
+958 DIQASFQAQTLDQKP
-973 VQGEGELT
+973 VPGKGELT
-981 LYSVGYKD
+981 LYSIGYKD
-989 GEPDEKIV
+989 GVPEEKVV
-997 EQWQLATNDHGRAKQ
+997 EQWALDTSEQGRAEQ
-1012 QFKAAAPGQYR
+1012 QLKAAAPGQYR

-1032 GHAIEGGYMF
+1032 EHSIEGGYMF

-1058 LELITDKREYQPGD
+1058 IELITDKREYRPGE
-1072 TVRLMVNTQQVDS
+1072 TVRLMVNTERADS

-1093 SNGVYLPPKLLRLN
+1093 SNGVYLPPKLLRLD
-1107 GKSTVHEFAVVQR
+1107 GKSTVHEFVVVKK
-1120 DMPNFFIEALTI
+1120 DMPNFFIEALTV
-1132 SDAKVHTVAREV
+1132 SDAKVHTVAKEV
-1144 VVPPAKRVLNVEV
+1144 VVPPEKRVLNVEV

-1177 DHAGEPFVG
+1177 DHDGEPFVG

-1194 RSVEYISGGSN
+1194 KSVEYISGGSN

-1217 RHHNPSTHSSLSR
+1217 RSHNPNTHSSLNR
-1230 WSGNLIKSGQVAMG
+1230 WSGNLIKPGESAMG
-1244 DLGVFGDNIVEE
+1244 NLGVFGDNIVEE
-1256 LQEEGSVR
+1256 MEELSSMRGLQMERRQSSVFR
-1264 GQRREA
+1264 KG
-1270 RMSGMKRDA
+1270 A
-1279 SKSFGYASDM
+1279 SESFGSANDM
-1289 PMPAAAAPMAMAAA
+1289 PVPMSAASGAMLELAAA
-1303 DSGVE
+1303 DSGME
-1308 QSLGGGAA
+1308 GPGGGTA
-1316 GEDLV
+1316 GSNLV
-1321 LPTIRSNFA
+1321 EPSVRSNFA
-1330 DTAYWTA
+1330 DTAFWAA
-1337 AISTDENGN
+1337 AISTDENGH
-1346 AEVKF
+1346 AQVTF
-1351 RMPESLTGW
+1351 DMPESLTGW

-1369 GTRVGEGTSE
+1369 GTRVGEGTAE
-1379 VVTAKDLMVR
+1379 VVTAKDLLVR

-1408 HNYLEND
+1408 HNYLDTE
-1415 KQVQVVLE
+1415 KEVRVVLE
-1423 LDGGTLAPMNDDLTQ
+1423 LEGGTLATMNDDATQ
-1438 TVSVSANS
+1438 TVMVSAHG
-1446 EKRIDWRVR
+1446 EKRIDWRVK

-1469 TDEESDAVQMSFPCY
+1469 TDEESDAMQMSFPCF

-1497 VRATKENADSQSITI
+1497 VRATKEGADSQQVRIS
-1512 RVPEERRPDQTRL
+1512 VPEERRPEQTRL
-1525 EVRYSSTLAG
+1525 ELRYSPTLAG

-1541 PYLVDYPYGC
+1541 PYLVEYPYGC

-1558 FIPTVVTQRILQRMD
+1558 FIPTVITQRILQKMNLD
-1573 LNLADIRDKRTN
+1573 LADIRDKRTN

-1594 VERAKRWKTFNHNP
+1594 VERAERWKMFEPNP
-1608 VFDEDEVVRMVKKGV
+1608 VFDEDEVSRMVKQGV
-1623 ERLTSMQMTDG
+1623 ERLTSMQLSDG

-1639 SGRGERSWPHTTAV
+1639 SGWGERSWPHTTAV

-1680 KKYQVEQVQYLKN
+1680 QKYQNEQVQYLKN
-1693 ALIEDAEQR
+1693 ALIEDVEKR
-1702 RKKRTKSHADNLDAF
+1702 RKLRTKSHADNLDAF
-1717 VFLVLNDAGHIDGEM
+1717 VFMVLNDAGQINQEM
-1732 RGFLYRDRTH
+1732 REFLYRDRTH

-1750 YGLALHSQKQT
+1750 YGLALHSQGQG

-1772 QFVVEDAENQTAYLQ
+1772 QFVVEDAENQTAYLK
-1787 LPNGGSWWHWWGND
+1787 LPNGNAWWYWWGND
-1801 LEANAWYLKLLS
+1801 LEANAWYLKLLA
-1813 KTDPKSD
+1813 KTAPKSD
-1820 RTAGL
+1820 RAAGL
-1825 VKYILNNRRNGTYW
+1825 VKYILNNRRHGTYW

-1849 EALADYLTASGEA
+1849 EALADYLAASGEA

-1873 GKLHESVKV
+1873 GKLHKSVKV

-1893 LVLEGDALTSGEHV
+1893 LILEGDALSSGEHV
-1907 VEVRRSGKGPVYF
+1907 VEVRRVGNGPVYF

-1941 VDRNYYL
+1941 VDRSYYL
-1948 LSRVDKDTKVAGA
+1948 LKRVDKEAKVAGA

-1969 VEKYERK
+1969 VEKYERT
-1976 KLENLDTVKSGDIV
+1976 KLENLDTLKSGDVV
-1990 EVELLIE
+1990 EVELEIE

-2048 RGKHSMSYRLRA
+2048 RGKHSVSYRLRA
-2060 EIPGKFSALP
+2060 EIPGKFSVLP
-2070 TRAEAMYSPELK
+2070 TRAEAMYAPELK
-2082 ANSDEIKLSIE
+2082 ANSDEIKLNIV

>member
-1 MVKREEGSHTP
+1 MRIPDWRHTRSILCSLSLVLTGVLIMSSFMN
-12 ARLPVFPEDASLP
+12 AADDIDHASL
-25 HIEMRQFGGAN
+25 RSTATSD
-36 WKFIMQIR
+36 MQ
-44 LSRPRVW
+44 
-51 LLLSLAVAISGAVF
+51 
-65 MSSGM
+65 
-70 DAADRPERSSLR
+70 
-82 ALSTKAMNDGN
+82 KGN
-93 FKSAY
+93 FKVAY
-98 VGFQKLLLDPD
+98 ESFRKLAFDPD
-109 TDSMQVCN
+109 NEPFRVGH
-117 DLHFTVNCLNR
+117 DLYQAVNCLNR
-128 LGRISEFDE
+128 LGRTQEFDE
-137 LIEAAID
+137 LIEAAIKV
-144 THSDNWRFLRVASQ
+144 HSGNWRFLRSASQ
-158 RYRSIN
+158 SYRSIN
-164 HHGVVVG
+164 HTGTIVG
-171 DKFQRGNSRNRGK
+171 GEFQRGHNQGRGK
-184 YSNSY
+184 YANAY

-194 RSLQLLEKARE
+194 RSLQLLDQART
-205 LCEDEPAAE
+205 LAVDESAAD
-214 RGQLLYEYSLA
+214 RGQLLYEYASA

-237 LQIKTNLSRLPDLEE
+237 LQILTDLTTLPDLEE
-252 NNWRGYRNEGAPVDA
+252 SYWRGYRNEGAPVDVD
-267 GGNPVLYRIP
+267 GNPVLHRIP
-277 LTFEAAKSDG
+277 LTFEAASSDG
-287 ERWRWLLAEIE
+287 ERWRWLLAEVE
-298 RLQPSRRAE
+298 RLQPTRRAE
-307 LLSVYAKFLHNQF
+307 LLSLYSNFLYNQF
-320 GVQTMAQFR
+320 GVQTMAQFQ

-334 LQQSDEPDE
+334 FQPDEEQDE

-370 PKQHNF
+370 PKDHNF
-376 IALNK
+376 IELNK
-381 EVIAVTKTRLG
+381 VISSLTKTGLG
-392 EKARDQLARVYEN
+392 ETARDQLARIFEN
-405 RRQYPK
+405 RRQYTK
-411 AAEAWRKA
+411 AAEAWRTA
-419 IRDCGRGDRQ
+419 IRDCGPGQ
-429 WREKSLAQ
+429 NNSRERSLAQ
-437 IVDHWGRFEPSQ
+437 IVDAWGRFEPSH

-476 DIEKLLR
+476 NIEELLQ
-483 DVKAYLKT
+483 DVKAHLK
-491 SPRRLDGN
+491 SNPQRLDGN
-499 KINIQ
+499 KLNIQ
-504 NIGHRI
+504 NIGYRI

-517 YLGKQVANWTV
+517 YVGQRVANWSV

-552 YLVRAKMN
+552 YLLKAKMN

-570 VDDTVIVRKPLDKK
+570 VDDTVIVRKPLDNKL
-584 MLYFVA
+584 LYYVA
-590 DATTG
+590 DAMTG
-595 KPVPKSNVEFFGWR
+595 EPVAKANVEFFGWQSR
-609 SEYNQR
+609 YEQQ
-615 GRQHSVVT
+615 GRKHTVIT
-623 RNFAEFSDAEGQ
+623 RNFAEFSDADGQ
-635 LSIDGRNNNQN
+635 LSIDGENDKQN
-646 YQWLITA
+646 FQWLITA
-653 RTDEGRLAYLGF
+653 RSNEGRLAYLGF
-665 DRVWFSGR
+665 DRVWFSSR
-673 HDAQYNQQKVF
+673 YDEEYNQRKVF

-703 IRHSQYDKADVSQFA
+703 VRNSQYDKEDVSQFA
-718 GQKFNVICANPQSEH
+718 GQSFNVVCANPQNEH
-733 VFTKQIK
+733 VFTQTIK

-753 ADEAKLGNYRLYL
+753 ADEAKLGVYQLYL
-766 DGFGGGSFRVEEYKK
+766 ENYGGGSFRVEEYKK

-786 TIAAPDEPVQLGEK
+786 TIAAPEEPVQLGEK
-800 ITATIDAKYYFGAP
+800 ITATINAKYYFGAP

-822 KVLRTSHDSRWMP
+822 KVLRTSHDSRWLP
-835 TGDWDW
+835 PGEWDW

-856 YPDWGKWGCRAP
+856 YPGWKHWGCRAP

-906 EIHGDQDH
+906 EIHSDQDH
-914 RYEITAEVIDE
+914 RYEITAEVVDE

-950 RGHYRAGD
+950 RGHYRTGD

-973 VQGEGELT
+973 VQGKGELT
-981 LYSVGYKD
+981 LYSVKYKD
-989 GEPDEKIV
+989 GEPDENV
-997 EQWQLATNDHGRAKQ
+997 VAQWPLDTNDQGAAKQ

-1032 GHAIEGGYMF
+1032 DHSIEGGYMF

-1058 LELITDKREYQPGD
+1058 LELITDKREYRPGE
-1072 TVRLMVNTQQVDS
+1072 TVRLMVNTEQVDS
-1085 SVLLFLRP
+1085 TVLLFLRP
-1093 SNGVYLPPKLLRLN
+1093 SNGVYLPPKLLRLS
-1107 GKSTVHEFAVVQR
+1107 GKSAVHEFAVVKK
-1120 DMPNFFIEALTI
+1120 DMPNFFIEALTV
-1132 SDAKVHTVAREV
+1132 SDAKIHTVAREV
-1144 VVPPAKRVLNVEV
+1144 VVPPEKRILNVEV

-1177 DHAGEPFVG
+1177 DHNGEPFVG

-1194 RSVEYISGGSN
+1194 KSVEYISGGSN

-1217 RHHNPSTHSSLSR
+1217 RSHNPNTHSSLNR
-1230 WSGNLIKSGQVAMG
+1230 WSGNLIKPGELAMSN
-1244 DLGVFGDNIVEE
+1244 LGIFGDNIVEE
-1256 LQEEGSVR
+1256 LEELSSMR
-1264 GQRREA
+1264 GQRRDTRLSAVFRKGASESFGFA
-1270 RMSGMKRDA
+1270 NDMPAPMSAASGATLELADSAMMKRMPGNASGM
-1279 SKSFGYASDM
+1279 
-1289 PMPAAAAPMAMAAA
+1289 
-1303 DSGVE
+1303 
-1308 QSLGGGAA
+1308 A
-1316 GEDLV
+1316 GEKAESDV
-1321 LPTIRSNFA
+1321 VEPTVRTNFA
-1330 DTAYWTA
+1330 DTAFWAA

-1346 AEVKF
+1346 ARVKF
-1351 RMPESLTGW
+1351 PMPESLTGW

-1369 GTRVGEGTSE
+1369 GTRVGEGTAE
-1379 VVTAKDLMVR
+1379 VVTAKDLLIR

-1408 HNYLEND
+1408 HNYLDSD
-1415 KQVQVVLE
+1415 KEVQVVLE
-1423 LDGGTLAPMNDDLTQ
+1423 LEGGTLTTMNDDATQ
-1438 TVSVSANS
+1438 TVMVSANG
-1446 EKRIDWRVR
+1446 EKRVNWRVK

-1462 TVRMKAL
+1462 TVRRKAL
-1469 TDEESDAVQMSFPCY
+1469 TDEESDAMQMSFPCF

-1497 VRATKENADSQSITI
+1497 VRATREGTDSQQI
-1512 RVPEERRPDQTRL
+1512 RINVPEEHRPEQTRL
-1525 EVRYSSTLAG
+1525 ELRYSPTLAG

-1541 PYLVDYPYGC
+1541 PYLVEYPYGC

-1558 FIPTVVTQRILQRMD
+1558 FIPTVITQRILQKMNLD
-1573 LNLADIRDKRTN
+1573 LADIRDKRTN

-1594 VERAKRWKTFNHNP
+1594 VERSKRWKTFKPNP
-1608 VFDEDEVVRMVKKGV
+1608 VFDEDEVVRMVKQGV
-1623 ERLTSMQMTDG
+1623 ERLTSMQLSDG

-1639 SGRGERSWPHTTAV
+1639 SGWGERSWPHTTAV

-1666 ALVPGMLERGVAWL
+1666 ALVPGMLDRGVAWL
-1680 KKYQVEQVQYLKN
+1680 QTYQNEQVQYLKN
-1693 ALIEDAEQR
+1693 ALIEDAEER
-1702 RKKRTKSHADNLDAF
+1702 RKLRTKSQADNLDAF
-1717 VFLVLNDAGHIDGEM
+1717 VFMVLNDAGQINTEM
-1732 RGFLYRDRTH
+1732 RDFLYRDRTH

-1750 YGLALHSQKQT
+1750 YGLALHSQGQS

-1772 QFVVEDAENQTAYLQ
+1772 QFVVEDAENQTAYLS
-1787 LPNGGSWWHWWGND
+1787 LPNGNAWWYWWGND
-1801 LEANAWYLKLLS
+1801 LEANAWYLKLLA
-1813 KTDPKSD
+1813 KTAPKSD
-1820 RTAGL
+1820 RAAGL
-1825 VKYILNNRRNGTYW
+1825 VKYILNNRRHGTYW
-1839 RSTRD
+1839 KSTRD

-1849 EALADYLTASGEA
+1849 EALADYLAASGEA

-1873 GKLHESVKV
+1873 GKLHKSVKV

-1893 LVLEGDALTSGEHV
+1893 LLLEGDALSSGEHV

-1941 VDRNYYL
+1941 VDRSYYL
-1948 LSRVDKDTKVAGA
+1948 LKRVDKETKVAGA

-1969 VEKYERK
+1969 VEKFERT
-1976 KLENLDTVKSGDIV
+1976 KLENLDTLKSGDIV
-1990 EVELLIE
+1990 EVELEIE

-2007 EDMKAAGF
+2007 EDMKGAGF
-2015 ETVEVRSGY
+2015 EPVEVCSGY

-2048 RGKHSMSYRLRA
+2048 RGKHSVSYRLRA

-2082 ANSDEIKLSIE
+2082 ANSDEIKLNIE

>member
-1 MVKREEGSHTP
+1 
-12 ARLPVFPEDASLP
+12 
-25 HIEMRQFGGAN
+25 
-36 WKFIMQIR
+36 
-44 LSRPRVW
+44 
-51 LLLSLAVAISGAVF
+51 

-70 DAADRPERSSLR
+70 DAAITPERSSLR

-93 FKSAY
+93 FKTAY
-98 VGFQKLLLDPD
+98 VGFEKLLLDPD

-117 DLHFTVNCLNR
+117 DLNYAVNCLNR

-137 LIEAAID
+137 LIESAID
-144 THSDNWRFLRVASQ
+144 TRPANWRFLRVASQ

-164 HHGVVVG
+164 HHGVAVDG
-171 DKFQRGNSRNRGK
+171 EFQRGNRRNRGK
-184 YSNSY
+184 YTNSY

-214 RGQLLYEYSLA
+214 RGQLLYEYASA

-237 LQIKTNLSRLPDLEE
+237 LQIKTNLSWLPDLEE
-252 NNWRGYRNEGAPVDA
+252 NYWRGYRNEGAPVDA
-267 GGNPVLYRIP
+267 DGNPVLHRIP

-298 RLQPSRRAE
+298 RLQPHRRAE
-307 LLSVYAKFLHNQF
+307 LLSVYANFLHNQF

-334 LQQSDEPDE
+334 LQQDDDQDE

-360 LATGVRRFKL
+360 LATGVRRFEL

-376 IALNK
+376 IAINK
-381 EVIAVTKTRLG
+381 EIIEITKTGVG
-392 EKARDQLARVYEN
+392 ERTRDQLARIYEN

-411 AAEAWRKA
+411 AAESWRKA

-429 WREKSLAQ
+429 WREKSLGQ
-437 IVDHWGRFEPSQ
+437 IVDHWGRFEPSR

-465 GTSVEFEAFPI
+465 GTSVDFEAFPI
-476 DIEKLLR
+476 GIEDLLR

-491 SPRRLDGN
+491 SPQRLDGN
-499 KINIQ
+499 KLNIQ

-517 YLGKQVANWTV
+517 YLGKRVANWTV

-584 MLYFVA
+584 MLYYVA

-595 KPVPKSNVEFFGWR
+595 KPVAKSNVEFFGWR
-609 SEYNQR
+609 SEYNR
-615 GRQHSVVT
+615 KGRKHSVIT
-623 RNFAEFSDAEGQ
+623 QNFAEFSDADGQ
-635 LSIDGRNNNQN
+635 LSIDGQNNNQN

-673 HDAQYNQQKVF
+673 HDAQYNQRKVF

-703 IRHSQYDKADVSQFA
+703 VRHSQYDKADVSQFA
-718 GQKFNVICANPQSEH
+718 GQNFNVICADPQSEH

-753 ADEAKLGNYRLYL
+753 AEDAKLGNYRLYL
-766 DGFGGGSFRVEEYKK
+766 DGHGGGSFRVEEYKK

-786 TIAAPDEPVQLGEK
+786 TVAAPDEPVQLGEK

-822 KVLRTSHDSRWMP
+822 KVLRSAHDSRWMP

-856 YPDWGKWGCRAP
+856 YPGWGKWGCRAP

-914 RYEITAEVIDE
+914 RYEITAEVVDE

-958 DVQASFQAHTLDQKP
+958 DVQASFQAQTLDQKP
-973 VQGEGELT
+973 VQGAGELT
-981 LYSVGYKD
+981 LYSIGYKD
-989 GEPDEKIV
+989 GEPEEKVV
-997 EQWQLATNDHGRAKQ
+997 EQWELATNEQGRAKQ

-1032 GHAIEGGYMF
+1032 EHAIEGGYMF

-1058 LELITDKREYQPGD
+1058 LELITDKREYRPGD
-1072 TVRLMVNTQQVDS
+1072 TVRLMVNTQRVDS

-1093 SNGVYLPPKLLRLN
+1093 TNGVYLPPKLLRLD

-1132 SDAKVHTVAREV
+1132 SDAKVHTAAREV
-1144 VVPPAKRVLNVEV
+1144 VVPPEKRVLNVEV
-1157 EPSSERYK
+1157 EPSSDRYK
-1165 PGEEATVSVRVT
+1165 PGEEATVAVRVT
-1177 DHAGEPFVG
+1177 DHEGQPFVG

-1217 RHHNPSTHSSLSR
+1217 RHHNPNTHSSLNR
-1230 WSGNLIKSGQVAMG
+1230 WSGNLIKPGSVAMNN
-1244 DLGVFGDNIVEE
+1244 LGIFGNNIVEE
-1256 LQEEGSVR
+1256 LEAEEGGVR
-1264 GQRREA
+1264 RDGM
-1270 RMSGMKRDA
+1270 RMRQLSSKMDA
-1279 SKSFGYASDM
+1279 AKSFNLVAGAI
-1289 PMPAAAAPMAMAAA
+1289 PMSAENAPMAAMAVA
-1303 DSGVE
+1303 DSGAE
-1308 QSLGGGAA
+1308 APGGGGA
-1316 GEDLV
+1316 GGNLV
-1321 LPTIRSNFA
+1321 QPTIRSNFA
-1330 DTAYWTA
+1330 DTAFWSA
-1337 AISTDENGN
+1337 AISTDEDGN
-1346 AEVKF
+1346 ARVNF
-1351 RMPESLTGW
+1351 PMPESLTGW

-1408 HNYLEND
+1408 HNYLDSE
-1415 KQVQVVLE
+1415 KLVQVVLE
-1423 LDGGTLAPMNDDLTQ
+1423 MDGGTLAPMNDDLTQ
-1438 TVSVSANS
+1438 SVMVSAGG

-1469 TDEESDAVQMSFPCY
+1469 TDEESDAVETSFPCF
-1484 VHGMLKTE
+1484 VHGMLKTD

-1497 VRATKENADSQSITI
+1497 VRAAKEKTDSQSITI
-1512 RVPEERRPDQTRL
+1512 RVPKERRPDQTRL
-1525 EVRYSSTLAG
+1525 EVRYSPTLAG

-1541 PYLVDYPYGC
+1541 PYLVEYPYGC

-1558 FIPTVVTQRILQRMD
+1558 FIPTVITQRILQRMN

-1585 LNAQEIGND
+1585 LNSQEIGDD
-1594 VERAKRWKTFNHNP
+1594 VERAKRWETFDTNP
-1608 VFDEDEVVRMVKKGV
+1608 VFDEDEVVRMVKQGT
-1623 ERLTSMQMTDG
+1623 ERLTSMQMADG

-1639 SGRGERSWPHTTAV
+1639 SGRGEHSSPHTTAV
-1653 VVHGLQTATKNDV
+1653 VVHGLQVAAKNDV
-1666 ALVPGMLERGVAWL
+1666 ALVPGVLKRGINWL
-1680 KKYQVEQVQYLKN
+1680 TIYQTNNVRYLKN
-1693 ALIEDAEQR
+1693 QAIKDPEER
-1702 RKKRTKSHADNLDAF
+1702 RKKVTKSYAGNLDAL
-1717 VFLVLNDAGHIDGEM
+1717 VFMILTDAGHVNAEM
-1732 RGFLYRDRTH
+1732 RDFLYRDRTR
-1742 LSVYGKAV
+1742 LSAYGKSV
-1750 YGLALHSQKQT
+1750 FGLALHSQGQK

-1772 QFVVEDAENQTAYLQ
+1772 QFVVEDAENQTAYLN
-1787 LPNGGSWWHWWGND
+1787 LPNGGYWWYWWGND
-1801 LEANAWYLKLLS
+1801 LEANAWYLKLLA

-1825 VKYILNNRRNGTYW
+1825 VKYILNNRRHGTYW

-1873 GKLHESVKV
+1873 GKLHKSVKV

-1893 LVLEGDALTSGEHV
+1893 LILEGDKLTSGEHV

-1931 FITKAGLEVK
+1931 FITKAGLELK
-1941 VDRNYYL
+1941 VDRHYYL
-1948 LSRVDKDTKVAGA
+1948 LNRVDQETKVAGS

-1969 VEKYERK
+1969 VVKHERK
-1976 KLENLDTVKSGDIV
+1976 KLENLDTVKSGDLV
-1990 EVELLIE
+1990 EVELVIV
-1997 SKNDYEYLVF
+1997 SKNVYEYLVF
-2007 EDMKAAGF
+2007 EDMKPAGF
-2015 ETVEVRSGY
+2015 EPVEVRSGY
-2024 NGNEMGAYVEYR
+2024 IGNGLPAYVEYR
-2036 DEKVAL
+2036 DEKVAF
-2042 FVRWLP
+2042 FVRLMD
-2048 RGKHSMSYRLRA
+2048 RGQHSVSYRLRA

-2082 ANSDEIKLSIE
+2082 ANSDEIKLRVE

>member
-1 MVKREEGSHTP
+1 
-12 ARLPVFPEDASLP
+12 
-25 HIEMRQFGGAN
+25 MR
-36 WKFIMQIR
+36 IR
-44 LSRPRVW
+44 LFRPRVC
-51 LLLSLAVAISGAVF
+51 LFLSAVAAVSGAMF
-65 MSSGM
+65 MSSAM
-70 DAADRPERSSLR
+70 NAADKSEGSSLR
-82 ALSTKAMNDGN
+82 KLAAKAMKDGN

-98 VGFQKLLLDPD
+98 AGFEKLLMDPAS
-109 TDSMQVCN
+109 DSMQVCG
-117 DLHFTVNCLNR
+117 DLHYAINCLNR
-128 LGRISEFDE
+128 LGRTSEFDE

-144 THSDNWRFLRVASQ
+144 VRSDNWRFLRSASQ
-158 RYRSIN
+158 SYRSIN
-164 HHGVVVG
+164 HSGFVIDG
-171 DKFQRGNSRNRGK
+171 KFQRGNNRRRGRF
-184 YSNSY
+184 SNSY

-194 RSLQLLEKARE
+194 RSLQLLDKARE
-205 LCEDEPAAE
+205 LCEDEPPAE
-214 RGQLLYEYSLA
+214 RGQLLHEYASA

-237 LQIKTNLSRLPDLEE
+237 LQIKTDLSLLPDLEE
-252 NNWRGYRNEGAPVDA
+252 NYWRGYRNEGAPVDA
-267 GGNPVLYRIP
+267 DGNPVVYRIP
-277 LTFEAAKSDG
+277 LTFDAANSDG
-287 ERWRWLLAEIE
+287 ERWRWLLAEVE

-307 LLSVYAKFLHNQF
+307 LLSLYANFLYNQF

-334 LQQSDEPDE
+334 FQQDDERDE

-370 PKQHNF
+370 PKKHNF

-381 EVIAVTKTRLG
+381 EIFALTKKGHG
-392 EKARDQLARVYEN
+392 ESARDKLARIYEN

-411 AAEAWRKA
+411 AAEAWRNA

-429 WREKSLAQ
+429 WREKSLGQ

-476 DIEKLLR
+476 AIEELLS
-483 DVKAYLKT
+483 DVKAHLKS
-491 SPRRLDGN
+491 SPQRLDGN
-499 KINIQ
+499 KLNIQ

-517 YLGKQVANWTV
+517 YLGDRVATWTV

-552 YLVRAKMN
+552 YLVRATMN
-560 DGNVSQIIVW
+560 DGNTSQIIVW

-584 MLYFVA
+584 MLYYVA

-595 KPVPKSNVEFFGWR
+595 EPIARANVEFFGWQ
-609 SEYNQR
+609 SHYEQR
-615 GRQHSVVT
+615 GKKHTVIT
-623 RNFAEFSDAEGQ
+623 RNFAEFSDADGQ
-635 LSIDGRNNNQN
+635 VAIDGQNNNQN
-646 YQWLITA
+646 FQWLITA
-653 RTDEGRLAYLGF
+653 RSNEGRLAYLGF
-665 DRVWFSGR
+665 DRVWFSGI
-673 HDAQYNQQKVF
+673 HDAQYKQRKVF

-703 IRHSQYDKADVSQFA
+703 VRQSQFDKADVSQFA
-718 GQKFNVICANPQSEH
+718 GQKFNVVCANPQNEH
-733 VFTKQIK
+733 VFTAQVT
-740 ADEYGGLSGEFEL
+740 ADEYGGLSGEFDL
-753 ADEAKLGNYRLYL
+753 AEEAKLGVYQLYL
-766 DGFGGGSFRVEEYKK
+766 EIFGGGSFRVEEYKK

-786 TIAAPDEPVQLGEK
+786 TIAAPKEPVQLGEK
-800 ITATIDAKYYFGAP
+800 ITATINAKYYFGAP

-822 KVLRTSHDSRWMP
+822 KVLRSAHDSRWLP
-835 TGDWDW
+835 PGEWDW

-856 YPDWGKWGCRAP
+856 YPGWRTWGCRAP

-914 RYEITAEVIDE
+914 RYEITAEVVDE

-931 GKGEV
+931 GRGEV
-936 LVARKPFQ
+936 LVARKLFQ

-950 RGHYRAGD
+950 RGHYRTGD
-958 DVQASFQAHTLDQKP
+958 DVQASFQAQTLDQKP
-973 VQGEGELT
+973 VHGKGELT
-981 LYSVGYKD
+981 LYSIDYKD
-989 GEPDEKIV
+989 GEPEEKVV
-997 EQWQLATNDHGRAKQ
+997 EQWSLDTSEQGRAKQ

-1032 GHAIEGGYMF
+1032 DHAIEGGYMF

-1058 LELITDKREYQPGD
+1058 LELITDKREYRPGE
-1072 TVRLMVNTQQVDS
+1072 TVRLMVNTERADS

-1093 SNGVYLPPKLLRLN
+1093 SNGVYLPPKLLRLT
-1107 GKSTVHEFAVVQR
+1107 GKSTVHEFAVVKK
-1120 DMPNFFIEALTI
+1120 DMPNFFIEALTV

-1144 VVPPAKRVLNVEV
+1144 VVPPEKRILNVEV
-1157 EPSSERYK
+1157 DPSSERYK
-1165 PGEEATVSVRVT
+1165 PGEEATVNVKVT
-1177 DHAGEPFVG
+1177 DHDGEPFVG

-1217 RHHNPSTHSSLSR
+1217 RSHNPNTHSSLSR
-1230 WSGNLIKSGQVAMG
+1230 WSGNLIKPGGLAMAN
-1244 DLGVFGDNIVEE
+1244 LGVFGDNIVEE
-1256 LQEEGSVR
+1256 LEGASATR
-1264 GQRREA
+1264 DQRRSA
-1270 RMSGMKRDA
+1270 RLAPSRMNA
-1279 SKSFGYASDM
+1279 AKSFNLLAGAM
-1289 PMPAAAAPMAMAAA
+1289 PMAANAPMMEMAAA
-1303 DSGVE
+1303 DSGME
-1308 QSLGGGAA
+1308 SPGGGS
-1316 GEDLV
+1316 GSNVVE
-1321 LPTIRSNFA
+1321 PTVRSNFA
-1330 DTAYWTA
+1330 DTAFWAA

-1346 AEVKF
+1346 AQVKF
-1351 RMPESLTGW
+1351 PMPESLTGW

-1369 GTRVGEGTSE
+1369 GTRVGEGTAE
-1379 VVTAKDLMVR
+1379 VVTAKDLLVR

-1408 HNYLEND
+1408 HNYLDSAKE
-1415 KQVQVVLE
+1415 VQVVLE
-1423 LDGGTLAPMNDDLTQ
+1423 LEGGTLTTMHDDATQ
-1438 TVSVSANS
+1438 TVMVAANG
-1446 EKRIDWRVR
+1446 EKRIDWRVK

-1469 TDEESDAVQMSFPCY
+1469 TDEESDAVQMSFPCFI
-1484 VHGMLKTE
+1484 HGMLKTE

-1497 VRATKENADSQSITI
+1497 VRAGKQNQDSQSITI
-1512 RVPEERRPDQTRL
+1512 RVPEERRPEQTRL
-1525 EVRYSSTLAG
+1525 ELRYSPTLAG

-1541 PYLVDYPYGC
+1541 PYLVEYPYGC

-1558 FIPTVVTQRILQRMD
+1558 FVPTVITQRILQKMNLD
-1573 LNLADIRDKRTN
+1573 LADIRDKRTN
-1585 LNAQEIGND
+1585 LNAQEIGD
-1594 VERAKRWKTFNHNP
+1594 DIERAKRWKTFDSNP
-1608 VFDEDEVVRMVKKGV
+1608 VFDEDEVLRMVKRGA
-1623 ERLTSMQMTDG
+1623 ERLTSMQMSDG

-1639 SGRGERSWPHTTAV
+1639 SGRGEQSWPHTTAV
-1653 VVHGLQTATKNDV
+1653 VVHGLQVAAKNDV
-1666 ALVPGMLERGVAWL
+1666 ALVPGMLDRGVNWL
-1680 KKYQVEQVQYLKN
+1680 KTYQANQVQYLKN
-1693 ALIEDAEQR
+1693 YALKDSKGR
-1702 RKKRTKSHADNLDAF
+1702 RKQPSKSHTGNLDAF
-1717 VFLVLNDAGHIDGEM
+1717 VFMVLTDAGHVNEEM
-1732 RGFLYRDRTH
+1732 RDFLYRDRTH

-1750 YGLALHSQKQT
+1750 FGLALHSQEQT
-1761 EKLDMILQNIE
+1761 EMLDMILQNIE
-1772 QFVVEDAENQTAYLQ
+1772 QFVVEDDENQTAYLK
-1787 LPNGGSWWHWWGND
+1787 LPNETSWWFWWGND
-1801 LEANAWYLKLLS
+1801 VEANAWYLKLLA
-1813 KTDPKSD
+1813 KTAPKSD
-1820 RTAGL
+1820 RAAGL
-1825 VKYILNNRRNGTYW
+1825 VKYILNNRRNGAYW

-1873 GKLHESVKV
+1873 GELHKSVKV

-1893 LVLEGDALTSGEHV
+1893 LILEGDALTSGEHV

-1931 FITKAGLEVK
+1931 FITKAGLEIK

-1948 LSRVDKDTKVAGA
+1948 LKSVDKETKVAGA

-1969 VEKYERK
+1969 VEKYERT
-1976 KLENLDTVKSGDIV
+1976 KLKNFDTVKSGDLV
-1990 EVELLIE
+1990 EVELVVE
-1997 SKNDYEYLVF
+1997 SKNLYEYLMF
-2007 EDMKAAGF
+2007 EDMKPAGF
-2015 ETVEVRSGY
+2015 EAVEVRSGY
-2024 NGNEMGAYVEYR
+2024 NGNGMTAYIEYR

-2042 FVRWLP
+2042 FTRYLD
-2048 RGKHSMSYRLRA
+2048 RGRYSVSYRLRA

-2082 ANSDEIKLSIE
+2082 ANSDEIKLNIE

>member
-1 MVKREEGSHTP
+1 MSS
-12 ARLPVFPEDASLP
+12 AMNAADQPED
-25 HIEMRQFGGAN
+25 
-36 WKFIMQIR
+36 
-44 LSRPRVW
+44 
-51 LLLSLAVAISGAVF
+51 
-65 MSSGM
+65 
-70 DAADRPERSSLR
+70 SSLR
-82 ALSTKAMNDGN
+82 KLAAKAMKDGN

-98 VGFQKLLLDPD
+98 AGFEKLLMDPAS
-109 TDSMQVCN
+109 DSMQVCN
-117 DLHFTVNCLNR
+117 DLHYAINCLNR
-128 LGRISEFDE
+128 LGRTSEFDE
-137 LIEAAID
+137 LIEAAIEVRPE
-144 THSDNWRFLRVASQ
+144 NWRFLRSASQ
-158 RYRSIN
+158 SYRSIN
-164 HHGVVVG
+164 HSGFVVDG
-171 DKFQRGNSRNRGK
+171 KFERGNNRRRGRF
-184 YSNSY
+184 SNSY

-194 RSLQLLEKARE
+194 RSLQLLDKARE
-205 LCEDEPAAE
+205 LCEDESAAE
-214 RGQLLYEYSLA
+214 RGQLLYEYASA

-237 LQIKTNLSRLPDLEE
+237 LQIKTDLSQLPDLEE
-252 NNWRGYRNEGAPVDA
+252 NYWRGYRNEGAPVDA
-267 GGNPVLYRIP
+267 DGNPVFYGIP
-277 LTFEAAKSDG
+277 LTFDAAESDG
-287 ERWRWLLAEIE
+287 ERWRWLLAEVE
-298 RLQPSRRAE
+298 RLQPHRRAE
-307 LLSVYAKFLHNQF
+307 LLSVYANFLYNQF
-320 GVQTMAQFR
+320 GVQTMAQFQ

-334 LQQSDEPDE
+334 FQQDDERDE

-360 LATGVRRFKL
+360 LATGVRRFEL

-376 IALNK
+376 IALSK
-381 EVIAVTKTRLG
+381 DIIAITKTGVG
-392 EKARDQLARVYEN
+392 ERSRDQLARIYEN

-429 WREKSLAQ
+429 WREKSLGQ

-465 GTSVEFEAFPI
+465 GTAVEFEAFPI
-476 DIEKLLR
+476 AIEKLLS
-483 DVKAYLKT
+483 DVKAHLKS
-491 SPRRLDGN
+491 SPQRLDGN
-499 KINIQ
+499 KLNIQ
-504 NIGHRI
+504 NIGYRI

-570 VDDTVIVRKPLDKK
+570 VEDTVIVRKPLDKK
-584 MLYFVA
+584 MLYYVA
-590 DATTG
+590 DAVTG
-595 KPVPKSNVEFFGWR
+595 EPVSKANVEFFGWR

-615 GRQHSVVT
+615 GRQHSVIT
-623 RNFAEFSDAEGQ
+623 RNFAEFSDADGQ

-653 RTDEGRLAYLGF
+653 RSDEGRLAYLGF
-665 DRVWFSGR
+665 DRVWFSAR
-673 HDAQYNQQKVF
+673 HDAEYNQRKTF

-703 IRHSQYDKADVSQFA
+703 VRHSQYDKADVSQFA
-718 GQKFNVICANPQSEH
+718 GQNFNVICADPQNEH
-733 VFTKQIK
+733 VFTKTIK
-740 ADEYGGLSGEFEL
+740 ADEYGGMSGEFEL
-753 ADEAKLGNYRLYL
+753 AEDAKLGNYRLYL
-766 DGFGGGSFRVEEYKK
+766 DGHGGGAFRVEEYKK

-822 KVLRTSHDSRWMP
+822 KVLRTAHDSRWMP

-856 YPDWGKWGCRAP
+856 YPGWGKWGCRAP

-880 EIVAEAEVDIS
+880 EIVAEAEVDIAD
-891 EDGTVKVEIDTALAK
+891 DGTVKVEIDTALAK

-914 RYEITAEVIDE
+914 RYEITAEVVDE

-958 DVQASFQAHTLDQKP
+958 DVQASFQAQTLDQKP
-973 VQGEGELT
+973 VQGTGKLT
-981 LYSVGYKD
+981 LYSIGYKD
-989 GEPDEKIV
+989 GEPEEKVV
-997 EQWQLATNDHGRAKQ
+997 ERWELATNEQGRAKQ

-1032 GHAIEGGYMF
+1032 GHSIEGGYMF

-1058 LELITDKREYQPGD
+1058 LELVTDKREYCPGE
-1072 TVRLMVNTQQVDS
+1072 TVRLMVNTQHVDS

-1093 SNGVYLPPKLLRLN
+1093 SNGVYLPPKLLRLD

-1120 DMPNFFIEALTI
+1120 DMPNFFIEALTV

-1144 VVPPAKRVLNVEV
+1144 VVPPEKRVLNVEV
-1157 EPSSERYK
+1157 EPSSDRYK
-1165 PGEEATVSVRVT
+1165 PGEEASVAVRVT
-1177 DHAGEPFVG
+1177 DHEGQPFVG

-1217 RHHNPSTHSSLSR
+1217 RHHNPNTHSSLNR
-1230 WSGNLIKSGQVAMG
+1230 WSGNLIKPGSVAMG
-1244 DLGVFGDNIVEE
+1244 NLGIFGENIVEE
-1256 LQEEGSVR
+1256 LELESAEG
-1264 GQRREA
+1264 GARRDGM
-1270 RMSGMKRDA
+1270 RMRRSKMDA
-1279 SKSFGYASDM
+1279 AKSFGFADDM
-1289 PMPAAAAPMAMAAA
+1289 PVSAMAAPAPPMAALAAA
-1303 DSGVE
+1303 DSGME
-1308 QSLGGGAA
+1308 APGGGGA
-1316 GEDLV
+1316 GNNLV
-1321 LPTIRSNFA
+1321 QPTIRSNFA
-1330 DTAYWTA
+1330 DTAFWSA
-1337 AISTDENGN
+1337 AISTDEDGYARVN
-1346 AEVKF
+1346 F
-1351 RMPESLTGW
+1351 PMPESLTGW

-1389 LQAPRFFVEKDEVV
+1389 LQAPRFFVEKDEVI

-1408 HNYLEND
+1408 HNYLESD

-1423 LDGGTLAPMNDDLTQ
+1423 MDGGTLAPMNDALTQ
-1438 TVSVSANS
+1438 SVMVSANG

-1469 TDEESDAVQMSFPCY
+1469 TDEESDAVEMSFPCF
-1484 VHGMLKTE
+1484 VHGMLKTD

-1497 VRATKENADSQSITI
+1497 VRAAKENSDSQSITI
-1512 RVPEERRPDQTRL
+1512 RVPEERRPDQTSL
-1525 EVRYSSTLAG
+1525 EVRYSPTLAG

-1541 PYLVDYPYGC
+1541 PYLVEYPYGC

-1558 FIPTVVTQRILQRMD
+1558 FIPTVITQRILQRMN
-1573 LNLADIRDKRTN
+1573 LNLADIRDKRTD
-1585 LNAQEIGND
+1585 LSAQEIGDD
-1594 VERAKRWKTFNHNP
+1594 VDRAKRWKTFKSNP
-1608 VFDEDEVVRMVKKGV
+1608 VFDEDEVVRMVKQGT
-1623 ERLTSMQMTDG
+1623 ERLTSMQMSDG

-1639 SGRGERSWPHTTAV
+1639 SGRGEQSAAHTTAV
-1653 VVHGLQTATKNDV
+1653 VVHGLQVAVKNDV
-1666 ALVPGMLERGVAWL
+1666 AIVPGVLKRGIDWL
-1680 KKYQVEQVQYLKN
+1680 TIYQTNNVQYLKN
-1693 ALIEDAEQR
+1693 HAIKDSEER
-1702 RKKRTKSHADNLDAF
+1702 RKKITRSYAGNLDAL
-1717 VFLVLNDAGHIDGEM
+1717 VFMILTDAGHVNAEM
-1732 RGFLYRDRTH
+1732 RDFLYRDRQH
-1742 LSVYGKAV
+1742 LSAYGKAV
-1750 YGLALHSQKQT
+1750 FGLALHAQGQQ

-1772 QFVVEDAENQTAYLQ
+1772 QFAVEDAENQTAYLN
-1787 LPNGGSWWHWWGND
+1787 LPDGGYWWYWWGND
-1801 LEANAWYLKLLS
+1801 LEANAWYLKLLA

-1820 RTAGL
+1820 RAAGL
-1825 VKYILNNRRNGTYW
+1825 VKYILNNRRHGTYW

-1849 EALADYLTASGEA
+1849 EALADYLTASGES

-1873 GKLHESVKV
+1873 GKLHKSVKV

-1893 LVLEGDALTSGEHV
+1893 LILDGDELSSGEHV

-1920 NAYLTNFTLED
+1920 NAYLANFTLED
-1931 FITKAGLEVK
+1931 FITKAGLELK

-1948 LSRVDKDTKVAGA
+1948 LTRVDKETKVAGS

-1976 KLENLDTVKSGDIV
+1976 KLENLDTVKSGDQV
-1990 EVELLIE
+1990 EVELIIR
-1997 SKNDYEYLVF
+1997 SKNVYEYLVF
-2007 EDMKAAGF
+2007 EDMKPAGF
-2015 ETVEVRSGY
+2015 EPIEVRSGY
-2024 NGNEMGAYVEYR
+2024 IGNGLPAYVEYR
-2036 DEKVAL
+2036 DEKVAF
-2042 FVRWLP
+2042 FVRLMD
-2048 RGKHSMSYRLRA
+2048 RGKHSVSYRLRA
-2060 EIPGKFSALP
+2060 EIPGNFSALP

-2082 ANSDEIKLSIE
+2082 ANSDEIKLRVE